1 MSESL
6 VRAILLTAT
15 PGQATLDD
23 ARLAP
28 IRALTDKE
36 ALLQEDVL
44 AEGDAWQALIV
55 ADETIPLAAIE
66 APYAAALTGAQVDLN
81 VIPDDIS
88 LRRKHVLVADMESTI
103 IEQEMLDE
111 LGDLIGKRNVIE
123 DITAR
128 AMRGELDFESAL
140 EERVAMLAGLDARV
154 LDEVAERITLMPGA
168 EALIRTMSA
177 HGAYCALVSGGFTV
191 FTDMIARRLGFD
203 EHQANTLEIVDGRL
217 TGRVVPPI
225 LGREAKLAA
234 LRRIA
239 SERGVDM
246 ALTLAVG
253 DGANDLDMLREAGLG
268 VAFRAKP
275 KVREAVAALDN
286 GAVVTHGDL
295 TALLYLQAYSQADFA
310 SS

>member
-6 VRAILLTAT
+6 VRAIVLTAR
-15 PGQATLDD
+15 PGDGTLSNE
-23 ARLAP
+23 RLAP
-28 IRALTDKE
+28 VRALADDA

-44 AEGDAWQALIV
+44 AEGDAWQALVV
-55 ADETIPLAAIE
+55 ADETIPLAEIE
-66 APYAAALTGAQVDLN
+66 APYAAALAGVAADLN
-81 VIPDDIS
+81 VIPDDIA

-111 LGDLIGKRNVIE
+111 LGELIGKRDVIE

-140 EERVAMLAGLDARV
+140 KERVAMLAGLDQRV

-191 FTDMIARRLGFD
+191 FTQRIAERLGFD
-203 EHQANTLEIVDGRL
+203 EHQANTLEVIDGRL
-217 TGRVVPPI
+217 TGRVIPPI
-225 LGREAKLAA
+225 LGREAKLDA

-246 ALTLAVG
+246 VLTLAVG

-295 TALLYLQAYSQADFA
+295 TALLYLQAYTRADFA